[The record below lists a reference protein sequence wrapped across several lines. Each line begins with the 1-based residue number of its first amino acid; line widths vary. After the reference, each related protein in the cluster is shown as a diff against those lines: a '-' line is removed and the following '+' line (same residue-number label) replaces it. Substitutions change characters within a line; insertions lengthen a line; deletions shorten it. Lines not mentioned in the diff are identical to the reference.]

1 MEGKLRPVLPFA
13 FLYTLLG
20 AVLILVMLL
29 AVSVGAVDIPGS
41 WIVKILVNQIL
52 GREFFPRQWPDPRV
66 SILWQLRVPKV
77 AAAVCIG
84 ASLSLSGI
92 MMQAITKNPLADPF
106 VLGVS
111 SGASTGAVAAILLGG
126 LPFIGSFPPAAGAF
140 GGALLASVLVFLLA
154 DGGKN
159 PGATRLV
166 LTGMAMAA
174 IFGAVTNL
182 LIFMTPDTHKINSA
196 LFWMT
201 GSLAGI
207 GWKELFP
214 AVLAFLTGF
223 ASLGVM
229 HRSLD
234 VLLLGEER
242 ALTIGVDIKRL
253 KYLLIILSSLLTG
266 IMVSLS
272 GVIGFVGLV
281 VPHVSR
287 TLLGPVHKRLIPL
300 SVLLGAIFMV
310 LADILA
316 RLLARPEEMPI
327 GIITALTG
335 APFFMILLRRSNYKF
350 GE

>member
-1 MEGKLRPVLPFA
+1 M
-13 FLYTLLG
+13 
-20 AVLILVMLL
+20 ILAMLL
-29 AVSVGAVDIPGS
+29 AVSLGAVDIPGR
-41 WIVKILVNQIL
+41 WIFKILVNQIL
-52 GREFFPRQWPDPRV
+52 GREYFPRQWPDPLVR
-66 SILWQLRVPKV
+66 ILWQLRVPKA

-92 MMQAITKNPLADPF
+92 MMQALTKNPLADPF

-140 GGALLASVLVFLLA
+140 GGALLASCLVFLLA

-159 PGATRLV
+159 PGTTRLV
-166 LTGMAMAA
+166 LTGMIMAA
-174 IFGAVTNL
+174 IFGAITNL

-214 AVLAFLTGF
+214 AVLAFLAGSG
-223 ASLGVM
+223 ALALM

-253 KYLLIILSSLLTG
+253 KYILIILSSLLTG

-300 SVLLGAIFMV
+300 SALLGAIFMV

>member
-1 MEGKLRPVLPFA
+1 VVL
-13 FLYTLLG
+13 
-20 AVLILVMLL
+20 VLVMLL
-29 AVSVGAVDIPGS
+29 GIGVGAVDIPSG
-41 WIVKILVNQIL
+41 WIVKIVANRIFGRELFPREWPEPLVN
-52 GREFFPRQWPDPRV
+52 
-66 SILWQLRVPKV
+66 ILWQLRIPKV
-77 AAAVCIG
+77 MAAVCIG

-92 MMQAITKNPLADPF
+92 MMQALTKNPLADPF

-126 LPFIGSFPPAAGAF
+126 LPFIGSFPPAVGAF
-140 GGALLASVLVFLLA
+140 GGALLASILVFFLA
-154 DGGKN
+154 EGGKN

-166 LTGMAMAA
+166 LTGMVMAA
-174 IFGAVTNL
+174 IFGAITNL

-214 AVLAFLTGF
+214 AALVFLTALPVTAGI
-223 ASLGVM
+223 

-242 ALTIGVDIKRL
+242 ALTIGVDVQRL

-266 IMVSLS
+266 VMVSLS

-287 TLLGPVHKRLIPL
+287 TLLGPVHRRLIPL
-300 SVLLGAIFMV
+300 SVLLGAIFVV

-335 APFFMILLRRSNYKF
+335 APFFMILLRSRSNYTF
-350 GE
+350 GG